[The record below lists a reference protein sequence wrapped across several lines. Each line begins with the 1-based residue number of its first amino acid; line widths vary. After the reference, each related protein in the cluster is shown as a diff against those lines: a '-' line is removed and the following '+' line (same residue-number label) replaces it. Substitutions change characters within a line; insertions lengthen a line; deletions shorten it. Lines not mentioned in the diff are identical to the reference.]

1 MINLIPFP
9 HGITVEVIDVT
20 SPYFGKQGKALHPI
34 GESLMVEFSEED
46 IAEIPFYQLS
56 LAD

>member
-1 MINLIPFP
+1 MFLSQFP
-9 HGITVEVIDVT
+9 PGITVEVIDVT